1 VTSELSRFGVAM
13 DRALL
18 ERFDEVVRD
27 RGSTRS
33 AVLSDLAR
41 AEVVR
46 ALIVDPVEAVG
57 TLTLI
62 YDHHIRDVAER
73 LTEIQHS
80 LGHKVHSTMHVHLD
94 HDRCL
99 EVIVLKGRSDVLRD
113 VSDRLIATPGV
124 LHGRL
129 ELFTD
134 LRGQGARETHTHSH
148 THSHAHGH
156 VHGDHDH
163 HHDHDHDHAHS
174 PAPRATKKA
183 RARKKR

>member
-13 DRALL
+13 DRKLL
-18 ERFDEVVRD
+18 ERFDDLVRE

-41 AEVVR
+41 SEVVR
-46 ALIVDPVEAVG
+46 SLLIDAVDAVG

-62 YDHHIRDVAER
+62 YDHHVRDVAER
-73 LTEIQHS
+73 LTEMQHA
-80 LGHKVHSTMHVHLD
+80 LGQQVHSTMHVHLD

-99 EVIVLKGRSDVLRD
+99 EVIVLRGRSDTLGEISERM
-113 VSDRLIATPGV
+113 IATPGV

-134 LRGQGARETHTHSH
+134 LRAAPAHAPSSPKHGQR
-148 THSHAHGH
+148 HSHALGHSHDHPHGH
-156 VHGDHDH
+156 S
-163 HHDHDHDHAHS
+163 HAPERRAAS
-174 PAPRATKKA
+174 KPRP
-183 RARKKR
+183 RKKR

>member
-1 VTSELSRFGVAM
+1 MTSELSRFGVAM
-13 DRALL
+13 DRTLL

-41 AEVVR
+41 SEVVR
-46 ALIVDPVEAVG
+46 ALIVDPVDAVG

-62 YDHHIRDVAER
+62 YDHHVRDVAER
-73 LTEIQHS
+73 LTEMQHA

-134 LRGQGARETHTHSH
+134 LRAPATRAASAPSH
-148 THSHAHGH
+148 EHPHPHEAHAAG
-156 VHGDHDH
+156 
-163 HHDHDHDHAHS
+163 
-174 PAPRATKKA
+174 KA
-183 RARKKR
+183 RSRKKR

>member
-1 VTSELSRFGVAM
+1 MSSELSRFGVAM
-13 DRALL
+13 DRQLL

-41 AEVVR
+41 SEVVR
-46 ALIVDPVEAVG
+46 ALIVEPVEAVG

-62 YDHHIRDVAER
+62 YDHHVRDVAER
-73 LTEIQHS
+73 LTEAQHA

-99 EVIVLKGRSDVLRD
+99 EVIVLKGRSDVLNE

-134 LRGQGARETHTHSH
+134 LRGPAAQKSAAHQLPRSHGHSH
-148 THSHAHGH
+148 DHGH
-156 VHGDHDH
+156 DQEHPHT
-163 HHDHDHDHAHS
+163 
-174 PAPRATKKA
+174 PAAERPTKP

>member
-1 VTSELSRFGVAM
+1 M
-13 DRALL
+13 DRTLL
-18 ERFDEVVRD
+18 ERFDDVVRE

-33 AVLSDLAR
+33 AVLCDLAR

-62 YDHHIRDVAER
+62 YDHHVRDVAER
-73 LTEIQHS
+73 LTEMQHS

-99 EVIVLKGRSDVLRD
+99 EVIVLKGRSDLLREL
-113 VSDRLIATPGV
+113 SDRMIATPGV
-124 LHGRL
+124 LHGRV
-129 ELFTD
+129 ELFTE
-134 LRGQGARETHTHSH
+134 LRDHNG
-148 THSHAHGH
+148 HAHGH
-156 VHGDHDH
+156 SHS
-163 HHDHDHDHAHS
+163 HDHAHE
-174 PAPRATKKA
+174 PRAAKKP